1 MRTPAAVPL
10 MRVEGRTQNLR
21 RGLHPSDSD
30 GLRGGKAGAVL
41 HDIDH
46 DGVDFVCMQETGIR
60 SNTTPPALKEV
71 FRRDGHTVL
80 VQGTHSDNA
89 FDNVGIA
96 IHKRWK
102 VDHIFRM
109 PASGRCLGVALRRGT
124 SRIFVAS
131 VLLPT
136 GLDPL
141 PANSGVWTNIQ
152 KRAEVR
158 RIFAQIDKWSASYEV
173 VFVCGDL
180 NCTVTRG
187 LDRDDEGTGP
197 RPDNLL
203 LQTILA
209 PRSRFEDLFRSL
221 WPTAH
226 GWTRAG
232 ARLDYALLKAPA
244 TAVKVSCEVS
254 DDFDSDHAGV
264 TFAVHLR
271 DDPGLAAP
279 PWSRRTTQAH
289 KASPAERAA
298 FVSSANTRINEAHV
312 SWSLKVEQ
320 ADSEPALLAALQSGQ
335 AALAEAITWTA
346 MEELPQSRGHSQPDY
361 RQGYLRSRITA
372 LTRMVRRVRRL
383 AAGRMSWR
391 HWTETSSNSA
401 LRGLKNVGLLP
412 KFRLQDIDSWA
423 RWCLW
428 ADGEIANLKK
438 RLLELNRLPAEEAGT
453 GSFPERLWRRARGK
467 RSFFDKYFRPSC
479 GSIESAVDPV
489 TGVRSWDP
497 ATYLKLL
504 RAAVMKPFSRG
515 TECPLHGLHGCMLP
529 SRRETLS
536 CCRLRDW

>member
-21 RGLHPSDSD
+21 RGLHPPDSD

-41 HDIDH
+41 HYIDH

-80 VQGTHSDNA
+80 VQGAHSDNA

-158 RIFAQIDKWSASYEV
+158 RIFAQIDKWSASFEV

-187 LDRDDEGTGP
+187 LDRDDESTGP

-209 PRSRFEDLFRSL
+209 PLQVRGPLQESV
-221 WPTAH
+221 AH
-226 GWTRAG
+226 RPW
-232 ARLDYALLKAPA
+232 LD
-244 TAVKVSCEVS
+244 
-254 DDFDSDHAGV
+254 
-264 TFAVHLR
+264 
-271 DDPGLAAP
+271 
-279 PWSRRTTQAH
+279 
-289 KASPAERAA
+289 
-298 FVSSANTRINEAHV
+298 
-312 SWSLKVEQ
+312 
-320 ADSEPALLAALQSGQ
+320 QSGC
-335 AALAEAITWTA
+335 
-346 MEELPQSRGHSQPDY
+346 
-361 RQGYLRSRITA
+361 
-372 LTRMVRRVRRL
+372 
-383 AAGRMSWR
+383 AAG
-391 HWTETSSNSA
+391 
-401 LRGLKNVGLLP
+401 L
-412 KFRLQDIDSWA
+412 
-423 RWCLW
+423 C
-428 ADGEIANLKK
+428 
-438 RLLELNRLPAEEAGT
+438 PAQSPCHSGQ
-453 GSFPERLWRRARGK
+453 SVL
-467 RSFFDKYFRPSC
+467 
-479 GSIESAVDPV
+479 
-489 TGVRSWDP
+489 
-497 ATYLKLL
+497 
-504 RAAVMKPFSRG
+504 
-515 TECPLHGLHGCMLP
+515 
-529 SRRETLS
+529 
-536 CCRLRDW
+536 